1 MFGNYR
7 LFGVVWLVEEEKEV
21 FVVEDV
27 FVGVGVVLVVF
38 WEVVFDWGRVL
49 VFVVEVLLV
58 VLVGGGDTLTSV
70 TLSIQGPIN
79 RYNAVFPILNLGS
92 KHILDVVIFAVKM
105 TEPLTILN

>member
-58 VLVGGGDTLTSV
+58 VLVLLVGGGDTLKSNIINTRPNK
-70 TLSIQGPIN
+70 PI
-79 RYNAVFPILNLGS
+79 
-92 KHILDVVIFAVKM
+92 
-105 TEPLTILN
+105 

>member
-1 MFGNYR
+1 M
-7 LFGVVWLVEEEKEV
+7 
-21 FVVEDV
+21 FVVEDMFV
-27 FVGVGVVLVVF
+27 GVGVGVVLVVF
-38 WEVVFDWGRVL
+38 WEVVFDGGGVL
-49 VFVVEVLLV
+49 EFVVELLLVVLV
-58 VLVGGGDTLTSV
+58 VLVGGGDTLKSV